1 MRKFLRV
8 GTMEALDPA
17 TRLLLG
23 QLVVNDTQHLD
34 SLRARA
40 GRPGPTARLHDPLGL
55 EPAGLWLDRFLRV
68 RSS

>member
-1 MRKFLRV
+1 
-8 GTMEALDPA
+8 MEALDPA

-23 QLVVNDTQHLD
+23 QLVVNETQHID
-34 SLRARA
+34 SLRALS
-40 GRPGPTARLHDPLGL
+40 GKPGPSARLRDPLGL